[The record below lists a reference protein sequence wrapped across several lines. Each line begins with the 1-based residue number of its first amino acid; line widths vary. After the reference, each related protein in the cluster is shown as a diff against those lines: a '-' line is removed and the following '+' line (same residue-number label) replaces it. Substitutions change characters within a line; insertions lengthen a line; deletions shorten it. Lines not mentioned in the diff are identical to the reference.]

1 MIELTTNINAD
12 EELFN
17 WSSSDESIAVVVNG
31 KVVGMKEGIVTISV
45 AYSEQVATYTV
56 TVIPM
61 TVNITLTGSNVL
73 ELGSTDNGI
82 KAVASDITLNGFDDD
97 IMLIIRGYEGGGF
110 VCRAVFDKIEK
121 TPHALDL
128 LNTFNDNSAFFKA
141 FIREDGYLE
150 LYHFFVCYDVKVYKE
165 YGSEFLCRAADLN
178 KDDAMVELASL
189 TKQND

>member
-1 MIELTTNINAD
+1 MALNMKKAMAFLKKDLSKNWGKLDFEYTF
-12 EELFN
+12 EE
-17 WSSSDESIAVVVNG
+17 
-31 KVVGMKEGIVTISV
+31 
-45 AYSEQVATYTV
+45 
-56 TVIPM
+56 
-61 TVNITLTGSNVL
+61 
-73 ELGSTDNGI
+73 NGI
-82 KAVASDITLNGFDDD
+82 KAVASDITLNGFDDN

-110 VCRAVFDKIEK
+110 VCRAVFDKIDK

-178 KDDAMVELASL
+178 KDDTMVELASL
-189 TKQND
+189 TKQSE